1 MKTSIKIL
9 ITICLFFLLI
19 GGSAIAF
26 VLSSKNSDNQP
37 PSPSPSP
44 SPSPLPLCSNFTCP
58 ADMVKDSSKVNG
70 NTAQECCKAGSCA
83 DFNCVFPRVKKDPPG
98 SGFSDETCCKDP
110 PSGASINCDA
120 HTCSGNTLKK
130 AGVGDIRCA
139 PAATVFSTLQPCSS
153 VCCEPPLCSDSFTC
167 VAPRI
172 AISGARGTTDSE
184 CCKNPER
191 PPGQPVQISSFS
203 RNPGSFLGAYMLAEN
218 DEEFEKIQVGD
229 TIRSSNGRLFGPTGK
244 VSDKSS
250 RREISDP
257 ILGSG
262 IVVVSNVV
270 FLEGVRTSST
280 LAQWPENMPANSG
293 PYTVFVA

>member
-9 ITICLFFLLI
+9 ITICLVFLLI

-26 VLSSKNSDNQP
+26 VLSSKNSDNR
-37 PSPSPSP
+37 PSPPP
-44 SPSPLPLCSNFTCP
+44 PPPPSPLPLCSNFTCP

-70 NTAQECCKAGSCA
+70 NTAQECCKARSCA

-98 SGFSDETCCKDP
+98 PGFSDDTCCKDP
-110 PSGASINCDA
+110 PPGAPINCDA
-120 HTCSGNTLKK
+120 HTCSGNILKK
-130 AGVGDIRCA
+130 AGVGDIRCVRA
-139 PAATVFSTLQPCSS
+139 GTVSSTLPPCSS

-203 RNPGSFLGAYMLAEN
+203 RNPGDFQGAYMLAEN

-244 VSDKSS
+244 VSMKFS
-250 RREISDP
+250 RGRD
-257 ILGSG
+257 GQG
-262 IVVVSNVV
+262 KVVVSNVV

-280 LAQWPENMPANSG
+280 LSQWPENMPENSG

>member
-19 GGSAIAF
+19 GGSAI
-26 VLSSKNSDNQP
+26 VLFSKNSDNQP
-37 PSPSPSP
+37 PSPPSP
-44 SPSPLPLCSNFTCP
+44 PPSPLPLCSNFTCP

-83 DFNCVFPRVKKDPPG
+83 DFDCVFPRVKKDPPG
-98 SGFSDETCCKDP
+98 SGFSDETCCKDRP
-110 PSGASINCDA
+110 RGGSINCDA

-130 AGVGDIRCA
+130 AGVGNTRCVRT
-139 PAATVFSTLQPCSS
+139 PTVSLATLPPCSS

-203 RNPGSFLGAYMLAEN
+203 RNPTSFQGAYMIAEN
-218 DEEFEKIQVGD
+218 DEEFEKIQEGD
-229 TIRSSNGRLFGPTGK
+229 IIRDSNGRLFGPTGK
-244 VSDKSS
+244 VL
-250 RREISDP
+250 RTFLEREISDP
-257 ILGSG
+257 ILGSSA
-262 IVVVSNVV
+262 IFKVFNVV
-270 FLEGVRTSST
+270 FLEGARLNT
-280 LAQWPENMPANSG
+280 LSQWPENMPANSG